1 MSAAC
6 AKLRKRLESE
16 GYAVISGAFDLPEF
30 MCNNPAYLKIPPT
43 SDLAFAHK
51 MLTVCLDAGIEKLYL
66 LNPKEWELLSEAV
79 VLFDEY
85 GINLIKAND

>member
-6 AKLRKRLESE
+6 AKLRKSLESE

-43 SDLAFAHK
+43 TDLAFAHK
-51 MLTVCLDAGIEKLYL
+51 ILTVCLDAGIEEIYALD
-66 LNPKEWELLSEAV
+66 PQESELLSEAS
-79 VLFDEY
+79 VLFTEY
-85 GINLIKAND
+85 GINLIKGE